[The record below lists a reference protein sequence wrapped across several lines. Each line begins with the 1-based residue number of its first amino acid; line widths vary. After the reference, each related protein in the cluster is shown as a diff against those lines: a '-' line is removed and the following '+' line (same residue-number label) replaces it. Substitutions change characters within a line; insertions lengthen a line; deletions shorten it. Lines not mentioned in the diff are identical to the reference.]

1 MRHLNL
7 ILLACLMSSVVFSQ
21 TGVSGFMKPAKE
33 AVVSLSYSAESYDKV
48 LLVPTEINGVPVF
61 NEVSINSYNLYAEY
75 GLSDRFTLSIN
86 IPYIE
91 SEGDASSAT
100 LGETGFEN
108 TRNGLQDLSLNLK
121 YLIKEFNFSESS
133 LSLIANLG
141 LETPLSSYEV
151 DEGLQSIIAIGNQST
166 RVNTVGL
173 ATFKLKNGVFVTG
186 QLGYSLRSED
196 VPDAI
201 LSQLKI
207 GYAAEKFY
215 GDVYIGA
222 QKSTSG
228 VDILGEG
235 FQGFFPATEVS
246 YTRIGVNLFAPV
258 YKNLGASGG
267 FSQITD
273 GRNIGKASGYYLGLN
288 YSF

>member
-1 MRHLNL
+1 
-7 ILLACLMSSVVFSQ
+7 MSSAAFSQ

-33 AVVSLSYSAESYDKV
+33 GVVSFSSSAESYDKV
-48 LLVPTEINGVPVF
+48 LLVPSEIDGVPVF
-61 NEVSINSYNLYAEY
+61 NEVSINSYNLYGEY
-75 GLSDRFTLSIN
+75 GLSDRFTISIN
-86 IPYIE
+86 IPYIQ
-91 SEGDASSAT
+91 SEGEATSAT
-100 LGETGFEN
+100 LAENGFEN
-108 TRNGLQDLSLNLK
+108 KRDGLQDLSLNLK
-121 YLIKEFNFSESS
+121 YLIKEFNFSGSS
-133 LSLIANLG
+133 LSLMGNLG

-151 DEGLQSIIAIGNQST
+151 DEGLQSILAIGNQST
-166 RVNTVGL
+166 RVNTVGI
-173 ATFKLKNGVFVTG
+173 ATFKLNNGVFATG

-215 GDVYIGA
+215 GDVFIGA

-246 YTRIGVNLFAPV
+246 YTRIGVNLFAPI
-258 YKNLGASGG
+258 YKDFGASGG
-267 FSQITD
+267 FSQIVD
-273 GRNIGKASGYYLGLN
+273 GRNIGTATGFYLGLN

>member
-1 MRHLNL
+1 
-7 ILLACLMSSVVFSQ
+7 MSSAAFSQ

-33 AVVSLSYSAESYDKV
+33 GVVSFSSSSESYDKV
-48 LLVPTEINGVPVF
+48 LLVPSEIDGVPVF
-61 NEVSINSYNLYAEY
+61 NEVSINSYNLYGEY
-75 GLSDRFTLSIN
+75 GLSDRFTISIN
-86 IPYIE
+86 IPYIQ
-91 SEGDASSAT
+91 SEGEATSAT
-100 LGETGFEN
+100 LAENGFEN
-108 TRNGLQDLSLNLK
+108 KRDGLQDLSLNLK
-121 YLIKEFNFSESS
+121 YLIKEFNFSGSS
-133 LSLIANLG
+133 LSLMGNLG

-151 DEGLQSIIAIGNQST
+151 DEGLQSILAIGNQST
-166 RVNTVGL
+166 RVNTVGI
-173 ATFKLKNGVFVTG
+173 ATFKLNNGVFATG

-215 GDVYIGA
+215 GDVFIGA

-246 YTRIGVNLFAPV
+246 YTRIGVNLFALI
-258 YKNLGASGG
+258 YKDFGASGG
-267 FSQITD
+267 FSQIVD
-273 GRNIGKASGYYLGLN
+273 GRNIGTATGFYLGLN

>member
-1 MRHLNL
+1 
-7 ILLACLMSSVVFSQ
+7 MSSAAFSQ

-33 AVVSLSYSAESYDKV
+33 GVVSFSSSSESYDKV
-48 LLVPTEINGVPVF
+48 LLVPSEIDGVPVF
-61 NEVSINSYNLYAEY
+61 NEVSINSYNLYGEY
-75 GLSDRFTLSIN
+75 GLSDRFTISIN
-86 IPYIE
+86 IPYIQ
-91 SEGDASSAT
+91 SEGEATSAI
-100 LGETGFEN
+100 LAENGFEN
-108 TRNGLQDLSLNLK
+108 KRDGLQDLSLNLK
-121 YLIKEFNFSESS
+121 YLIKEFNFSGSS
-133 LSLIANLG
+133 LSLMGNLG

-166 RVNTVGL
+166 RVNTVGI
-173 ATFKLKNGVFVTG
+173 ATFKLNNGVFATG

-215 GDVYIGA
+215 GDVFIGA

-246 YTRIGVNLFAPV
+246 YTRIGVNLFAPI
-258 YKNLGASGG
+258 YKDFGASGG
-267 FSQITD
+267 FSQIVD
-273 GRNIGKASGYYLGLN
+273 GRNIGTATGFYLGLN

>member
-1 MRHLNL
+1 
-7 ILLACLMSSVVFSQ
+7 MSSAAFSQ

-33 AVVSLSYSAESYDKV
+33 GVVSFSSSSESYDKV
-48 LLVPTEINGVPVF
+48 LLVPSEIDGVPVF
-61 NEVSINSYNLYAEY
+61 NEVSINSYNLYGEY
-75 GLSDRFTLSIN
+75 GLSDRFTISIN
-86 IPYIE
+86 IPYIQ
-91 SEGDASSAT
+91 SEGEATSAT
-100 LGETGFEN
+100 LAENGFEN
-108 TRNGLQDLSLNLK
+108 KRDGLQDLSLNLK
-121 YLIKEFNFSESS
+121 YLIKEFNFSGSS
-133 LSLIANLG
+133 LSLMGNLG

-151 DEGLQSIIAIGNQST
+151 DEGLQSILAIGNQST
-166 RVNTVGL
+166 RVNTVGI
-173 ATFKLKNGVFVTG
+173 ATFKLNNGVFATG

-215 GDVYIGA
+215 GDVFIGA

-235 FQGFFPATEVS
+235 FQGFFPATEGS
-246 YTRIGVNLFAPV
+246 YTRIGVNLFAPI
-258 YKNLGASGG
+258 YKDFGASGG
-267 FSQITD
+267 FSQIVD
-273 GRNIGKASGYYLGLN
+273 GRNIGTATGFYLGLN

>member
-1 MRHLNL
+1 MKHLNL
-7 ILLACLMSSVVFSQ
+7 FLLACLMSSAAFSQ

-33 AVVSLSYSAESYDKV
+33 GVVSFSSSSESYDKV
-48 LLVPTEINGVPVF
+48 LLVPSEIDGVPVF
-61 NEVSINSYNLYAEY
+61 NEVSINSYNLYGEY
-75 GLSDRFTLSIN
+75 GLSDRFTISIN
-86 IPYIE
+86 IPYIQ
-91 SEGDASSAT
+91 SEGEATSAI
-100 LGETGFEN
+100 LAENGFEN
-108 TRNGLQDLSLNLK
+108 KRDGLQDLSLNLK
-121 YLIKEFNFSESS
+121 YLIKEFNFSGSS
-133 LSLIANLG
+133 LSLMGNLG

-151 DEGLQSIIAIGNQST
+151 DEGLQSILAIGNQST
-166 RVNTVGL
+166 RVNTVGI
-173 ATFKLKNGVFVTG
+173 ATFKLNNGVFATG

-215 GDVYIGA
+215 GDVFIGA

-246 YTRIGVNLFAPV
+246 YTRIGVNLFAPI
-258 YKNLGASGG
+258 YKDFGASGG
-267 FSQITD
+267 FSQIVD
-273 GRNIGKASGYYLGLN
+273 GRNIGTATGFYLGLN

>member
-1 MRHLNL
+1 
-7 ILLACLMSSVVFSQ
+7 MSSAAFSQ

-33 AVVSLSYSAESYDKV
+33 GVVSFSSSSESYDKV
-48 LLVPTEINGVPVF
+48 LLVPSEIDGVPVF
-61 NEVSINSYNLYAEY
+61 NEISINSYNIYGEY
-75 GLSDRFTLSIN
+75 GLSDRFTISIN
-86 IPYIE
+86 IPYIQ
-91 SEGDASSAT
+91 SEGEATSAT
-100 LGETGFEN
+100 LAENGFEN
-108 TRNGLQDLSLNLK
+108 KRDGLQDLSLNLK
-121 YLIKEFNFSESS
+121 YLIKEFNFSGSS
-133 LSLIANLG
+133 LSLMGNLG

-151 DEGLQSIIAIGNQST
+151 DEGLQSILAIGNQST
-166 RVNTVGL
+166 RVNTVGI
-173 ATFKLKNGVFVTG
+173 ATFKLNNGVFATG

-215 GDVYIGA
+215 GDVFIGA

-246 YTRIGVNLFAPV
+246 YTRIGVNLFAPI
-258 YKNLGASGG
+258 YKDFGASGG
-267 FSQITD
+267 FSQIVD
-273 GRNIGKASGYYLGLN
+273 GRNIGTATGFYLGLN

>member
-1 MRHLNL
+1 MKHLNL
-7 ILLACLMSSVVFSQ
+7 FLLACLMSSAAFSQ

-33 AVVSLSYSAESYDKV
+33 GVVSFSSSSESYDKV
-48 LLVPTEINGVPVF
+48 LLVPSEIDGVPVF
-61 NEVSINSYNLYAEY
+61 NEISINSYNIYGEY
-75 GLSDRFTLSIN
+75 GLSDRFTISIN
-86 IPYIE
+86 IPYIQ
-91 SEGDASSAT
+91 SEGEATSAT
-100 LGETGFEN
+100 LAENGFEN
-108 TRNGLQDLSLNLK
+108 KRDGLQDLSLNLK
-121 YLIKEFNFSESS
+121 YLIKEFNFSGSS
-133 LSLIANLG
+133 LSLMGNLG

-151 DEGLQSIIAIGNQST
+151 DEGLQSILAIGNQST
-166 RVNTVGL
+166 RVNTVGI
-173 ATFKLKNGVFVTG
+173 ATFKLNNGVFATG

-215 GDVYIGA
+215 GHVFIGA

-246 YTRIGVNLFAPV
+246 YTRIGVNLFAPI
-258 YKNLGASGG
+258 YKDFGASGG
-267 FSQITD
+267 FSQIVD
-273 GRNIGKASGYYLGLN
+273 GRNIGTATGFYLGLN

>member
-1 MRHLNL
+1 
-7 ILLACLMSSVVFSQ
+7 MSSAAFSQ

-33 AVVSLSYSAESYDKV
+33 GVVSFSSSSESYDKV
-48 LLVPTEINGVPVF
+48 LLVPSEIDGVPVF
-61 NEVSINSYNLYAEY
+61 NEVSINSYNLYGEY
-75 GLSDRFTLSIN
+75 GLSDRFTISIN
-86 IPYIE
+86 IPYIQ
-91 SEGDASSAT
+91 SEGEATSAT
-100 LGETGFEN
+100 LAENGFEN
-108 TRNGLQDLSLNLK
+108 KRDGLQDLSLNLK
-121 YLIKEFNFSESS
+121 YLIKEFNFSGSS
-133 LSLIANLG
+133 LSLMGNLG

-151 DEGLQSIIAIGNQST
+151 DEGLQSILAIGNQST
-166 RVNTVGL
+166 RVNTVGI
-173 ATFKLKNGVFVTG
+173 ATFKLNNGVFATG

-215 GDVYIGA
+215 GDVFIGA

-246 YTRIGVNLFAPV
+246 YTRIGVNLFAPI
-258 YKNLGASGG
+258 YKDFGASGG
-267 FSQITD
+267 FSQIVD
-273 GRNIGKASGYYLGLN
+273 GRNIGTATGFYLGLN

>member
-1 MRHLNL
+1 MKHLNL
-7 ILLACLMSSVVFSQ
+7 FLLACLMSSAAFSQ

-33 AVVSLSYSAESYDKV
+33 GVVSFSSSSESYDKV
-48 LLVPTEINGVPVF
+48 LLVPSEIDGVPVF
-61 NEVSINSYNLYAEY
+61 NEVSINSYNLYGEY
-75 GLSDRFTLSIN
+75 GLSDRFTISIN
-86 IPYIE
+86 IPYIQ
-91 SEGDASSAT
+91 SEGEATSAT
-100 LGETGFEN
+100 LAENGFEN
-108 TRNGLQDLSLNLK
+108 KRDGLQDLSLNLK
-121 YLIKEFNFSESS
+121 YLIKEFNFSGSS
-133 LSLIANLG
+133 LSLMGNLG

-151 DEGLQSIIAIGNQST
+151 DEGLQSILAIGNQST
-166 RVNTVGL
+166 RVNTVGI
-173 ATFKLKNGVFVTG
+173 ATFKLNNGVFATG

-215 GDVYIGA
+215 GDVFIGA

-246 YTRIGVNLFAPV
+246 YTRIGVNLFAPI
-258 YKNLGASGG
+258 YKDFGASGG
-267 FSQITD
+267 FSQIVD
-273 GRNIGKASGYYLGLN
+273 GRNIGTATGFYLGLN